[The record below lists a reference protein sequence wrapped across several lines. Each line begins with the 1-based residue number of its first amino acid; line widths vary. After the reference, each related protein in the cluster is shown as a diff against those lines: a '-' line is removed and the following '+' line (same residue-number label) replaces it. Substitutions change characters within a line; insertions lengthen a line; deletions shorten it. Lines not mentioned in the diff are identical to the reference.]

1 MNMGV
6 FGLGFLLGAVVAAV
20 FAAKLLLQKQ
30 GEMRNAQAGVRDA
43 ENAARSAAEK
53 TTLLEERLR
62 AAEQERQTLIENH
75 RKLEE
80 QSAELRRQSQAQFE
94 NLAQKILD
102 QNTRKFQESGEK
114 NLKDL
119 LNPLKERLQAF
130 EKKVDDTYRHDTQER
145 SVLKHELER
154 LAKLNQQMSQEAQNL
169 TRALKADVKMQ
180 GNWGELILE
189 RLLSDSGLRAGEE
202 YTTQGSGMG
211 LKGSEGET
219 LKPDVVINLPD
230 GKHLIIDSKVSL
242 KAYEAYANATEDGLR
257 DGCLKELLTSVYKH
271 VDGLASKHYSSLE
284 GLRCP
289 DFVFL
294 FMPLEPAFALT
305 LQSDKELVAY
315 AWNKRVAFVSP
326 TTLLVT
332 LGTVA
337 SLWKTERQNRNALE
351 IARQGGALYDKFVAF
366 TTDLDRIGRTLGD
379 AQRTYDE
386 AVAKLHTGRGN
397 LVARVE
403 TLRKLGAKSTK
414 ELSEKFSGEE
424 ALAAPE
430 PETTDADKAEVPQQ
444 TTLLADT
451 SASLR

>member
-1 MNMGV
+1 MSMGAL
-6 FGLGFLLGAVVAAV
+6 GLGFILGGLVVALI
-20 FAAKLLLQKQ
+20 AAKLLFQKQ
-30 GEMRNAQAGVRDA
+30 KVIQDAQG
-43 ENAARSAAEK
+43 AARTASDKAL
-53 TTLLEERLR
+53 LLEERLR
-62 AAEQERQTLIENH
+62 AAEQDRHTLVENH

-80 QSAELRRQSQAQFE
+80 QSAELRRQSTAQFE

-102 QNTRKFQESGEK
+102 SNSRKFQESGEK

-119 LNPLKERLQAF
+119 LNPLKERLLAF

-219 LKPDVVINLPD
+219 LKPDVIINLPD

-242 KAYEAYANATEDGLR
+242 KAYEAYANAAEEGLR
-257 DGCLKELLTSVYKH
+257 DGCLKDLLTSVYKH
-271 VDGLASKHYSSLE
+271 VDGLASKHYASLE

-305 LQSDKELVAY
+305 LQSDKDLVAY

-337 SLWKTERQNRNALE
+337 SLWKTERQNRNAME

-366 TTDLDRIGRTLGD
+366 TGDLDKIGRTLVD

-386 AVAKLHTGRGN
+386 AVSKLHTGRGN

-414 ELSEKFSGEE
+414 ELSEKFQTGD
-424 ALAAPE
+424 ALAE
-430 PETTDADKAEVPQQ
+430 PESDSTKADVPQQ
-444 TTLLADT
+444 TTLLTGD
-451 SASLR
+451 LG